1 MSLLCR
7 LSSFFFLQ
15 IAINYR
21 ERYLLLYARVFISS
35 EEMSILSLLSMKPID
50 NYSVLFS
57 HNLHTVIVISM
68 ISKILHNLIKSGIL
82 VFLVYDNRISLRLLI
97 FFYQFLL
104 YCLFDTIFKTYVST
118 LHTDACTESFHLLK
132 IILKE

>member
-1 MSLLCR
+1 MSTI
-7 LSSFFFLQ
+7 FFFFQ

-97 FFYQFLL
+97 FFFTNFCFIAYLTQ
-104 YCLFDTIFKTYVST
+104 
-118 LHTDACTESFHLLK
+118 
-132 IILKE
+132 ILKLTYQHYIQMHVPKVSIF